1 MSTHFFRRSDVDRAR
16 VGLFLSD
23 AGLGQVVNDCL
34 GLHFEV
40 AGQFVDA
47 DLIDVRH
54 SSVDYSFGSSPVCSA
69 PVVSAED
76 DSDSAGAA

>member
-1 MSTHFFRRSDVDRAR
+1 MGTHFFRCSDVDRAR
-16 VGLFLSD
+16 VGLFLSN
-23 AGLGQVVNDCL
+23 AGLGQVVNNCL
-34 GLHFEV
+34 GLHFEI

-69 PVVSAED
+69 RAGSSEE